1 MKKGRTDYCKPH
13 GLFVDR
19 DQSSEGYITITQ
31 DNKIINQWLVKEYKA
46 DKKLKIE
53 IDRVVDLIRE
63 DPRQYLIEKGIIKIE
78 ENSKVM
84 FCNEETFEHTLKNSL
99 YIIKKVF
106 KDSENIAQSVELENV
121 CNPQVLILNVKA
133 SSVEPVK

>member
-1 MKKGRTDYCKPH
+1 MKKGRTYYCKPH

-31 DNKIINQWLVKEYKA
+31 NNKIINQWLVKEYKA

-63 DPRQYLIEKGIIKIE
+63 DPRQYLIEQGITKIE

-106 KDSENIAQSVELENV
+106 RDSENIAQSVELENV

-133 SSVEPVK
+133 SSIEPVN